1 MTRTVL
7 VSMLLG
13 GALLAPGVA
22 KAQAP
27 APAPA
32 AAPAQAIAPAFEQDI
47 RKLLD
52 VTNAQRL
59 SEQMSASFMTQFTQ
73 ALKASNPNIPP
84 RAMEIATEVAR
95 SFFTQRY
102 PALIPKMV
110 TAYAKV
116 LTPED
121 VRQLL
126 SFYETP
132 LGKRLIEITPAL
144 AQAGAQAGQ
153 QWGQEM
159 VPELTAELQRR
170 FKAEGLIQ

>member
-1 MTRTVL
+1 MTRTML
-7 VSMLLG
+7 VSILLG
-13 GALLAPGVA
+13 GLLLAPSV
-22 KAQAP
+22 AQAQ
-27 APAPA
+27 A
-32 AAPAQAIAPAFEQDI
+32 AAPTVSPAFEQDI
-47 RKLLD
+47 RRLLD

-59 SEQMSASFMTQFTQ
+59 SEQMSAAFLTQFTQ
-73 ALKASNPNIPP
+73 ALKASNPNMPP

-102 PALIPKMV
+102 PALVPKMV

-116 LTPED
+116 LTQDD

-126 SFYETP
+126 AFYETP

-144 AQAGAQAGQ
+144 AQAGAAAGQ

-159 VPELTAELQRR
+159 IPDLTAELQRR
-170 FKAEGLIQ
+170 FKAEGLIP

>member
-1 MTRTVL
+1 ML
-7 VSMLLG
+7 VSILLG
-13 GALLAPGVA
+13 TLLLAPSV
-22 KAQAP
+22 AQAQ
-27 APAPA
+27 A
-32 AAPAQAIAPAFEQDI
+32 AAATPPIAPAFEQDI
-47 RKLLD
+47 KRLLD

-59 SEQMSASFMTQFTQ
+59 SEQMSNAFMTQFSQ

-110 TAYAKV
+110 VAYAKV

-126 SFYETP
+126 AFYETP

-144 AQAGAQAGQ
+144 AQAGAAAGQ

-159 VPELTAELQRR
+159 IPELTAEMQRR
-170 FKAEGLIQ
+170 FKAEGLIP